1 MHTLLLNGSPH
12 RRRHFLNCPCP
23 DGTSRGGEVTYME
36 AYRTNVSPC
45 IDCRYCWTHPACAID
60 DAMQTAYRAIDCADQ
75 IVIASPIYFAELTGP
90 LLSWASRL
98 QFLYASRVFRHAPY
112 LTEKYRRGAVILVD
126 GGDGCWETAAA
137 MGRRLLRTMGATY
150 EDLIYYSGT
159 DHAGCSN
166 CWTTRKLCGKSRRS
180 PENTTQRNSFDLHRR
195 FLQAFSTFSKTI

>member
-1 MHTLLLNGSPH
+1 MHTLLLNGSP
-12 RRRHFLNCPCP
+12 RKEG
-23 DGTSRGGEVTYME
+23 GTSSIVRALMERLEGEVTYME

-126 GGDGCWETAAA
+126 GGDGCWETAEA

-159 DHAGCSN
+159 DRAGRSN
-166 CWTTRKLCGKSRRS
+166 PLDDAEIVRQIETLARKYNAAR
-180 PENTTQRNSFDLHRR
+180 
-195 FLQAFSTFSKTI
+195 